1 MNYEVETEK
10 FGKVKVTFAES
21 FESLVANAHA
31 YLEDDSF
38 ADILWD
44 TKVQAT
50 KVEQTEDV
58 ERMLA
63 LYKKIVNRDIESYL
77 NLLNTKKNGKFKKGA
92 VTVVA
97 YLSCNTSYYTDF
109 TNAWVTPRL
118 FIRALSET
126 EVMVGFDRQTL
137 TH

>member
-1 MNYEVETEK
+1 MYYEVETEK
-10 FGKVKVTFAES
+10 FGKVKVTFDES
-21 FESLVANAHA
+21 FESVVAKAHA

-38 ADILWD
+38 ADILWE
-44 TKVQAT
+44 KERAS
-50 KVEQTEDV
+50 KEEQVEDV

-77 NLLNTKKNGKFKKGA
+77 NLLNTKKNGKFKKSA

-97 YLSCNTSYYTDF
+97 FLSCNTVYYTDF

-118 FIRALSET
+118 FIRALSEN

-137 TH
+137 TY

>member
-10 FGKVKVTFAES
+10 FGKVKVTFDES
-21 FESLVANAHA
+21 FESLVAKAHA

-38 ADILWD
+38 ADILWE
-44 TKVQAT
+44 KERAS
-50 KVEQTEDV
+50 KEEQVEDV

-97 YLSCNTSYYTDF
+97 FLSCNTVYYTDF

-118 FIRALSET
+118 FIRALSEN

-137 TH
+137 TY

>member
-1 MNYEVETEK
+1 MYYEVETEK
-10 FGKVKVTFAES
+10 FGKVKVTLTDSIAS
-21 FESLVANAHA
+21 IADTARG

-50 KVEQTEDV
+50 KEEQVEDV

-109 TNAWVTPRL
+109 TNAWITPRL
-118 FIRALSET
+118 FIRALSEN
-126 EVMVGFDRQTL
+126 EVMVSLDRQTL
-137 TH
+137 S

>member
-10 FGKVKVTFAES
+10 FGKVKVTFDES

-38 ADILWD
+38 ADILWE
-44 TKVQAT
+44 KERAS
-50 KVEQTEDV
+50 KEEQVEDV

-77 NLLNTKKNGKFKKGA
+77 NLLNTKKNGKFKKSA

-97 YLSCNTSYYTDF
+97 FLSCNTVYYTDF

-118 FIRALSET
+118 FIRALSEN

-137 TH
+137 TY